1 MFPKIKFKP
10 SFFIVA
16 AFSVC
21 MGFGQYFL
29 TLFILVILHEMC
41 HIFTAG
47 IWGLKTKTVTVT
59 PIGTYAEI
67 NGINDIHI
75 TKRLLIVLAGPIF
88 NLALCPF
95 CKTPLR
101 QINFALALFNLL
113 PLYPLD
119 GGRIFH
125 YIISYFTGVLRG
137 NILAV
142 KLSIILS
149 ITLVSAG
156 LVQLILCPP
165 NISLLCLGVYFYRL
179 NKLNTIN
186 LTYGFY
192 KTIINKGENK
202 IMPVRSITTS
212 SKMEL
217 KAVLYRL
224 GWDYY
229 TLVYVRD
236 NNALYAVSE
245 EKLLSHIMKN
255 GIKGSMLALIH
266 SS

>member
-29 TLFILVILHEMC
+29 TLFILVILHELC

-75 TKRLLIVLAGPIF
+75 TKRLLIVLAGPLF

-149 ITLVSAG
+149 MSLVSAG
-156 LVQLILCPP
+156 LVQL
-165 NISLLCLGVYFYRL
+165 
-179 NKLNTIN
+179 
-186 LTYGFY
+186 
-192 KTIINKGENK
+192 K
-202 IMPVRSITTS
+202 IGRAHV
-212 SKMEL
+212 
-217 KAVLYRL
+217 
-224 GWDYY
+224 
-229 TLVYVRD
+229 
-236 NNALYAVSE
+236 
-245 EKLLSHIMKN
+245 
-255 GIKGSMLALIH
+255 
-266 SS
+266 